1 MHHVLA
7 ALAASGIGLALAQ
20 GVGPERSAAAELATR
35 AVMQRFSLPAD
46 AIRLVEVTDASW
58 RDSSLGCPEKGMVY
72 TPATVQGHVVVL
84 DAAQPGGRIRHRV
97 HVAGGRAVICPASAS
112 SASRDLKLPPADN
125 AAGLRAAERARS
137 DLALRL
143 KVDRAQ
149 IDIERFRTTVWP
161 DASLGCPAPAAA
173 GETKTVSGFTI
184 FLSYGGKTYEYH
196 ADATRTLLMPGC

>member
-1 MHHVLA
+1 MCHALV

-20 GVGPERSAAAELATR
+20 GMGPERTAAAELATR

-46 AIRLVEVTDASW
+46 AIRPVEVTDASW
-58 RDSSLGCPEKGMVY
+58 RDSSLGCPEKGVVY
-72 TPATVQGHVVVL
+72 NPATVQGHVVVL

-97 HVAGGRAVICPASAS
+97 HVAAGRAVICPASVS
-112 SASRDLKLPPADN
+112 SVSRDLKLPPADN

-161 DASLGCPAPAAA
+161 DARLGCPAPAAA
-173 GETKTVSGFTI
+173 GEPTAVSGFTI
-184 FLSYGGKTYEYH
+184 FLSHGGKTYEYR